1 MPPALCDLV
10 APPHPGRRP
19 SILCQRSWRQHQ
31 SGGRPQPVLAPSTQ
45 PCKTWGSPFS
55 EDGPLLGAGQRQEL
69 STLSSVGPPHPQSS
83 GTCRAGGRRVLSA
96 QGPALPGATSHG
108 TGAAAPPGRR
118 GGQLPARGV
127 SWSPHTCCPDKQPL
141 GGWVPRSEG
150 RRAQAAPPAWA
161 GLQAARAP
169 LELGAPGRS
178 ESGWGPGG
186 LCSALGVPPAPSG
199 VRGEWHDGT
208 HHWWMNQVC
217 GDLPESP
224 GALSHGLRPQQPGP
238 GRPPEW
244 ARLGRASW
252 AGSAGLAP
260 RPAVSCPRRQRGCP
274 RPCRSWSWPPRSC

>member
-1 MPPALCDLV
+1 MPKVVASTPEWGEAATCPGAQHPALQDLGLPV
-10 APPHPGRRP
+10 LRGRPAVGSRPAAGAEHTQLCGPAPPTELGHLQG
-19 SILCQRSWRQHQ
+19 
-31 SGGRPQPVLAPSTQ
+31 
-45 PCKTWGSPFS
+45 WG
-55 EDGPLLGAGQRQEL
+55 
-69 STLSSVGPPHPQSS
+69 
-83 GTCRAGGRRVLSA
+83 A
-96 QGPALPGATSHG
+96 QGPFCLRASPPRRHQPWDWGCSPPREKG
-108 TGAAAPPGRR
+108 RAAPSE
-118 GGQLPARGV
+118 GGQLV
-127 SWSPHTCCPDKQPL
+127 STHTCCPDKQPL

-150 RRAQAAPPAWA
+150 RRAQAAPPARA